1 MKAGKHGCCL
11 GSVCCVRAFLCW
23 AACVRWLEL
32 KVAASQQ
39 VWEVT
44 GSVAYEQKALN
55 KQNSSINESIN
66 KTGEKA
72 MKSAM
77 SLNFAFFE

>member
-1 MKAGKHGCCL
+1 
-11 GSVCCVRAFLCW
+11 
-23 AACVRWLEL
+23 VRWLEL

-44 GSVAYEQKALN
+44 GSGGYVQKALN

-72 MKSAM
+72 KKCV
-77 SLNFAFFE
+77 